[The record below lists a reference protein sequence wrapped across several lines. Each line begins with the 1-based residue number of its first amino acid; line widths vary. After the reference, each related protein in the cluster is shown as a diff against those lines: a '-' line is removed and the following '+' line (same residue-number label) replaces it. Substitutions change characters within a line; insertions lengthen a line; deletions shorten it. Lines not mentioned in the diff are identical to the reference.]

1 MMKKGFLFIMP
12 QYELMYIV
20 ASSIS
25 DDEIPT
31 VTDGVLNFI
40 TELGGKVIKEEHLGK
55 KKLAYPVAKT
65 RNGYYVVINFEFE
78 PKNVSELDAKVRNA
92 EGIIRHLIINMEE
105 SMRRMAKDAVAQE
118 KMNKN
123 RTERAKATEGS
134 NPEADKVTDENLDEK
149 IEAALSEDITA

>member
-1 MMKKGFLFIMP
+1 
-12 QYELMYIV
+12 
-20 ASSIS
+20 
-25 DDEIPT
+25 
-31 VTDGVLNFI
+31 
-40 TELGGKVIKEEHLGK
+40 
-55 KKLAYPVAKT
+55 
-65 RNGYYVVINFEFE
+65 
-78 PKNVSELDAKVRNA
+78 
-92 EGIIRHLIINMEE
+92 MEE